1 MTLEE
6 RIARRR
12 RALLLRTSSTVPP
25 YSIQVQGDNHSNF
38 DASIPGD
45 DSASVVVSKKMLVG
59 IAERVVWPPRRWF
72 GGTTKLDERPP
83 EFVKRSSRNQ
93 KEEEEE
99 EEGAWRELD

>member
-45 DSASVVVSKKMLVG
+45 GASVVVSKKMLVG

-72 GGTTKLDERPP
+72 GTSTTKLDERPP

-93 KEEEEE
+93 KED